1 MSGGQADLRQG
12 IPASAQAT
20 DDNGSSVAH
29 NGGSSTASV
38 TPEQNGAR
46 QTREQREGIPLN
58 DDDTPAGGHC
68 PAQAN
73 TTAALHTSSDTS
85 PAASPR
91 FYAHSV
97 KEQPESCW
105 QTLPDHLHAVGRM
118 AGESAAVFNAGLL
131 GQVIGWLHDL
141 GKYTL
146 PFQERL
152 RGSPLRVDHSTWG
165 ARIAQQRLGAVGQ
178 LLAYGIAGH
187 HAGLANGEGEGER
200 TALAERL
207 LADLHALHPDW
218 EKDITL
224 PSRLGTPAGFRLY
237 SQDHKQAADRY
248 PFQLAFLVRMLFSCL
263 VDADFLDTERFY
275 LQTESRTDHRSAGG
289 VPPSLSALRDQLDG
303 YMVGLAAKGD
313 PDSNVNRLRADIL
326 RQVRQGADL
335 SPGLFSL
342 TVPTGG
348 GKTLASLAF
357 ALDHAIRHGL
367 RRVIFVIP
375 FTSIV
380 EQNAAVFREALG
392 PLGDAAVLE
401 HHSAFIERQAP
412 RDDPEK
418 YQSVQK
424 LRLAMENW
432 DAPIVVTTAVQFFES
447 LFAARP
453 SQCRKLH
460 HIAGSVVVLDEAQ
473 TMPLKL
479 LRPCV
484 AAIDELAR
492 NYRTS
497 VVLCTATQPALEAP
511 AFVGGLTGVRELAPE
526 PTLLFQQLERVRVR
540 HLGTLD
546 DAALAGHLREREQ
559 VLCIVN
565 NRRHARAVYEAM
577 ADLPGARHLTTLMCA
592 KHRSE
597 VLTEV
602 RQLLKAGQPCRVV
615 STSLIEAGVDV
626 DFPTV
631 LRAEAGLDSIAQAA
645 GRCNREGRRSR
656 DASDVLVFAN
666 ANEDWAPPPEL
677 TQYAQAARE
686 VLRQC
691 EGSPLAP
698 EAIARYFAL
707 LYWQKGGEELDVP
720 GLMGLLKASRP
731 DSLPMETLATKFRM
745 IDSVQMP
752 VIVPYDDEA
761 RKALNA
767 LKFAE
772 GSVGLARKL
781 QPYVVQ
787 LPKQGFDALYQAGA
801 IAPMEPEKWGEQ
813 FMELVHPD
821 IYDSRFGLHWDHPTF
836 IRSERLNW

>member
-1 MSGGQADLRQG
+1 LS
-12 IPASAQAT
+12 
-20 DDNGSSVAH
+20 
-29 NGGSSTASV
+29 
-38 TPEQNGAR
+38 
-46 QTREQREGIPLN
+46 N
-58 DDDTPAGGHC
+58 DDDTPAGRQR
-68 PAQAN
+68 PAQAGP
-73 TTAALHTSSDTS
+73 TAAPHASSDTS
-85 PAASPR
+85 SAASPR

-97 KEQPESCW
+97 PKQPESRW

-118 AGESAAVFNAGLL
+118 AGESAAVFNAQAL

-141 GKYTL
+141 GKYTQ

-165 ARIAQQRLGAVGQ
+165 ARIAQQRLGVVGH

-187 HAGLANGEGEGER
+187 HAGLANGQGEGER
-200 TALAERL
+200 TSLAERFL
-207 LADLHALHPDW
+207 SDLHALHPDW
-218 EKDITL
+218 QKDIDL
-224 PSRLGTPAGFRLY
+224 PSRLVTPAGFQPY
-237 SQDHKQAADRY
+237 SQDRKQAADRH

-275 LQTESRTDHRSAGG
+275 LQAEGRTEHRSAGG
-289 VPPSLSALRDQLDG
+289 TPPSLAALRDQLDG
-303 YMVGLAAKGD
+303 YMARLTAGSD
-313 PDSNVNRLRADIL
+313 PGSDVNRLRADIL
-326 RQVRQGADL
+326 RQVRQRAEL
-335 SPGLFSL
+335 APGLFSL

-380 EQNAAVFREALG
+380 EQNAAVFRRALG

-401 HHSAFIERQAP
+401 HHSAFIERQPP

-479 LRPCV
+479 LKPCV

-492 NYRTS
+492 NYRAS

-511 AFVGGLTGVRELAPE
+511 AFEGGLTGVRELAPE

-577 ADLPGARHLTTLMCA
+577 ADMPGARHLTTLMCA

-597 VLTEV
+597 VLAEV

-656 DASDVLVFAN
+656 DASELLVFAN

-691 EGSPLAP
+691 GGSPLAP

-707 LYWQKGGEELDVP
+707 LYWQKGGKELDVP
-720 GLMGLLKASRP
+720 DLMGLLKASRP

-772 GSVGLARKL
+772 GSVGVARKL

-787 LPKQGFDALYQAGA
+787 LPKQGFDALHQAGA
-801 IAPMEPEKWGEQ
+801 VAPVEPAKWGEQ
-813 FMELVHPD
+813 FMVLVHPD
-821 IYDSRFGLHWDHPTF
+821 LYDDRFGLHWDDPTF
-836 IRSERLNW
+836 IRSERLTW